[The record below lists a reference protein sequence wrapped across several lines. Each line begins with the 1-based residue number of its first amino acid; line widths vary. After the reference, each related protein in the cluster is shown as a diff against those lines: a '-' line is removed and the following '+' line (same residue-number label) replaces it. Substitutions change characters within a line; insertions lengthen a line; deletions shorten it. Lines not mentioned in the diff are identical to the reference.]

1 MNPYYTELTL
11 PVSGM
16 SCTACASSVESIL
29 KSQTGV
35 TAAQVNYST
44 SSVKIKFDAS
54 AVNIHEL
61 QMALKPVGYE
71 LVAAS
76 EHSAEDFGKLEE
88 VRHTRLKRKLI
99 VAVIFAIPVFIISM
113 IWHHTSPLQQLILLG
128 LSLPVIFYSGS
139 EFYKTAYR
147 LARIGQTNM
156 DTLVALGTAAAFILS
171 LLNTIAPGLLS
182 GSGITSYVYYESAVV
197 IITLILVGR
206 FLEERSRNKASSA
219 IKSLMGLQADTA
231 IRVRGDKQ
239 ETVPISDLLPGDIV
253 LIRPGNTLPV
263 DGVITEGTSWIEESM
278 MTGEPVPVFKKQGEE
293 VLAGTQNKD
302 GVLHVK
308 TLKTGAETTLSRI
321 ISMVNEAQN
330 SKPPVQLSVD
340 RISAVFV
347 PVVILISLITFAVW
361 FFLFPDQPTAYAIV
375 TSISVLI
382 IACPCALGLAT
393 PTALIAAIGNGAKK
407 GILFRDASGIESA
420 GKTHTLLIDKTG
432 TLTLGEPE
440 VNKIIIS
447 PGKNDESKTNAL
459 FYSLTSLSAHP
470 LSAAVA
476 KNLSAKGI
484 SSLKVTDFND
494 IPGRGFTG
502 TIEGIK
508 YYAGNPALIAES
520 GVQMTK
526 DNSSI
531 IEQLNEEG
539 SSIVVLAD
547 EQHILAIAVLSD
559 ALREDAPQSVEAL
572 KKMNIEIHMLTGDHQ
587 ASAKKVAALTGIEY
601 YQAGM
606 TPEDKADFVDE
617 LKQQGRIVCMAGDGI
632 NDTIA
637 LARADVGMAMGTGS
651 DASREVAAITLTGH
665 KLMLVADTIAL
676 SRKTNRI
683 IRENLI
689 WAFGYNIIAIP
700 IAAGLLFPATGLL
713 LNPMIASAAMAF
725 SSVSVVI
732 NSLRLR

>member
-35 TAAQVNYST
+35 TAADVNYST

-54 AVNIHEL
+54 AVNIHDL
-61 QMALKPVGYE
+61 QMALKPIGYE
-71 LVAAS
+71 LVAES
-76 EHSAEDFGKLEE
+76 DHSAEDFSKLEE
-88 VRHTRLKRKLI
+88 VRHSRLKRKLI
-99 VAVIFAIPVFIISM
+99 VAIIFAVPVFIISM
-113 IWHHTSPLQQLILLG
+113 IWHHTSPLQQIVLLA

-171 LLNTIAPGLLS
+171 LVNTIAPQLLS
-182 GSGITSYVYYESAVV
+182 GSGITNYVYYESAVV

-206 FLEERSRNKASSA
+206 YLEERSRNKASSA

-231 IRVRGDKQ
+231 IRVTGGKQ
-239 ETVPISDLLPGDIV
+239 ETVPISNLLPGDIV

-263 DGVITEGTSWIEESM
+263 DGIITEGSSWIEESM
-278 MTGEPVPVFKKQGEE
+278 MTGEPVPVFKRQGEQ

-302 GVLHVK
+302 GVLHVR
-308 TLKTGAETTLSRI
+308 TLKTGAGTTLSRI
-321 ISMVNEAQN
+321 IAMVNEAQN
-330 SKPPVQLSVD
+330 SKPPVQLLVD
-340 RISAVFV
+340 KISAVFV
-347 PVVILISLITFAVW
+347 PVVILISLATFAIW
-361 FFLFPDQPTAYAIV
+361 FFVFPEQPTAYAIV

-393 PTALIAAIGNGAKK
+393 PTALIAAIGHGARK

-432 TLTLGEPE
+432 TLTLGKPE
-440 VNKIIIS
+440 VNNIIYS
-447 PGKNDESKTNAL
+447 DKNAKSQTNAL
-459 FYSLTSLSAHP
+459 FLSLTSLSAHP

-476 KNLSAKGI
+476 ENLSVKGI
-484 SSLKVTDFND
+484 TSLKVTDFND
-494 IPGRGFTG
+494 IPGKGFTG
-502 TIEGIK
+502 TIEGVK

-520 GVQMTK
+520 NISMTD
-526 DNSSI
+526 DNTLTI
-531 IEQLNEEG
+531 RQLNEDG
-539 SSIVVLAD
+539 SSIVVLSN
-547 EQHILAIAVLSD
+547 EQHILAIAALSD

-572 KKMNIEIHMLTGDHQ
+572 KKLNVEIHMLTGDHH
-587 ASAKKVAALTGIEY
+587 ASAKKVATLTGIENFK
-601 YQAGM
+601 ADM
-606 TPEDKADFVDE
+606 TPEGKADFVDE

-683 IRENLI
+683 IKENLI
-689 WAFGYNIIAIP
+689 WAFGYNVIAIP
-700 IAAGLLFPATGLL
+700 IAAGLLFPVTGLL

-725 SSVSVVI
+725 SSVSVVL

>member
-1 MNPYYTELTL
+1 MNSYYTELTL

-35 TAAQVNYST
+35 SAADVNYST

-54 AVNIHEL
+54 TVNIHDL
-61 QMALKPVGYE
+61 QMALKPIGYE
-71 LVAAS
+71 LVAES

-88 VRHTRLKRKLI
+88 VRHSRLKRKLI

-113 IWHHTSPLQQLILLG
+113 IWHHTSPLQQIVLLA

-171 LLNTIAPGLLS
+171 LVNTIAPQLLS
-182 GSGITSYVYYESAVV
+182 GSGITNYVYYESAVV

-206 FLEERSRNKASSA
+206 YLEERSRNKASSA

-231 IRVRGDKQ
+231 IRITGDKQ
-239 ETVPISDLLPGDIV
+239 ETVSISDLLPGDIV
-253 LIRPGNTLPV
+253 LIRPGNTMPV
-263 DGVITEGTSWIEESM
+263 DGVITEGSSWIEESM
-278 MTGEPVPVFKKQGEE
+278 MTGEPVPVFKKQGEQ

-302 GVLHVK
+302 GVLQVR
-308 TLKTGAETTLSRI
+308 TLKTGAQTTLSRI
-321 ISMVNEAQN
+321 IAMVNEAQN
-330 SKPPVQLSVD
+330 SKPPVQLLVD
-340 RISAVFV
+340 KISAVFV
-347 PVVILISLITFAVW
+347 PVVILISLTTFAIW

-393 PTALIAAIGNGAKK
+393 PTALIAAIGHGARK

-420 GKTHTLLIDKTG
+420 GKTQTLLIDKTG
-432 TLTLGEPE
+432 TLTLGKPE
-440 VNKIIIS
+440 VNKIIYS
-447 PGKNDESKTNAL
+447 DKNADNQTNAL
-459 FYSLTSLSAHP
+459 FLSLTSLSAHP

-476 KNLSAKGI
+476 ESLSAKGI
-484 SSLKVTDFND
+484 SSLKVSDFND
-494 IPGRGFTG
+494 IPGKGFTG
-502 TIEGIK
+502 TIEGVK
-508 YYAGNPALIAES
+508 YYTGNPAFITESNVDMTNDNKLII
-520 GVQMTK
+520 K
-526 DNSSI
+526 
-531 IEQLNEEG
+531 QLNENG
-539 SSIVVLAD
+539 NSIVVLAD
-547 EQHILAIAVLSD
+547 ERHILAIAALSD
-559 ALREDAPQSVEAL
+559 ALREDAAQSVEAL
-572 KKMNIEIHMLTGDHQ
+572 GKMNVEIHMLTGDHL
-587 ASAKKVAALTGIEY
+587 ASAKRVAALTGIKHF
-601 YQAGM
+601 QAGM
-606 TPEDKADFVDE
+606 TPEGKADFVDE

-683 IRENLI
+683 IKENLI

-700 IAAGLLFPATGLL
+700 IAAGLLFPATGIL

-725 SSVSVVI
+725 SSVSVVL

>member
-1 MNPYYTELTL
+1 MDPYYTELTL

-35 TAAQVNYST
+35 SAAQVNYST

-54 AVNIHEL
+54 SVNIHEL

-88 VRHTRLKRKLI
+88 VRHSRLKRKLI
-99 VAVIFAIPVFIISM
+99 VAIIFAVPVFIISM
-113 IWHHTSPLQQLILLG
+113 IWHHTSPVQQLVLLT

-171 LLNTIAPGLLS
+171 LLNTIAPGLLT
-182 GSGITSYVYYESAVV
+182 GSGITNYVYYESAVV

-206 FLEERSRNKASSA
+206 YLEERSRNKASSA

-239 ETVPISDLLPGDIV
+239 ETVSISDLLPGDIV

-263 DGVITEGTSWIEESM
+263 DGVITEGSSWIEESM
-278 MTGEPVPVFKKQGEE
+278 MTGEPVPVFKKQGEQ

-302 GVLHVK
+302 GVLQVR

-321 ISMVNEAQN
+321 IAMVNEAQN
-330 SKPPVQLSVD
+330 SKPPVQLLVD
-340 RISAVFV
+340 KISAVFV
-347 PVVILISLITFAVW
+347 PVVILISLLTFAIW
-361 FFLFPDQPTAYAIV
+361 FFIFPEQPTAYAIV

-407 GILFRDASGIESA
+407 GILFRDAAGIESA

-432 TLTLGEPE
+432 TLTLGKPE
-440 VNKIIIS
+440 VNKIIYT
-447 PGKNDESKTNAL
+447 DESVNNHTNAL
-459 FYSLTSLSAHP
+459 FLSLTSLSAHP

-476 KNLSAKGI
+476 ENLSANGI
-484 SSLKVTDFND
+484 SSLKVNEFND
-494 IPGRGFTG
+494 IPGKGFTG
-502 TIEGIK
+502 TIEGVK
-508 YYAGNPALIAES
+508 YYAGNLALIRES
-520 GVQMTK
+520 EVEIT
-526 DNSSI
+526 DENRSAI
-531 IEQLNEEG
+531 DQLNEGG
-539 SSIVVLAD
+539 SSIVVLAN
-547 EQHILAIAVLSD
+547 EQHILAIAALSD
-559 ALREDAPQSVEAL
+559 ALREDAAQSVETL
-572 KKMNIEIHMLTGDHQ
+572 KKMNVEIHMLTGDHM
-587 ASAKKVAALTGIEY
+587 ASAQKVAALTGIKH

-606 TPEDKADFVDE
+606 TPEGKADFVDE

-683 IRENLI
+683 IKENLI
-689 WAFGYNIIAIP
+689 WAFGYNVIAIP

-725 SSVSVVI
+725 SSVSVVL